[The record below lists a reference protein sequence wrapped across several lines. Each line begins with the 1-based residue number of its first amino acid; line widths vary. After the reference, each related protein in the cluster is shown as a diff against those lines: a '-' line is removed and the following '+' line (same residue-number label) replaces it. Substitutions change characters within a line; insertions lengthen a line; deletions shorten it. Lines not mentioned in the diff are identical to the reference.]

1 MKEYSL
7 REVYKITRYVN
18 YFEEKR
24 KIEKVGKSEK
34 IVKIPWKKIRFCDG
48 SRKN

>member
-7 REVYKITRYVN
+7 KEVYKITRYVN

-34 IVKIPWKKIRFCDG
+34 NCENSVEKK
-48 SRKN
+48 